1 MKTIWD
7 YSDRAYTYD
16 KRADYSAFAIN
27 SLIQKTIQAKTL
39 PVADIGAG
47 TGKLTKMIL
56 RHSLRVNAVEPNTN
70 MRAIGIENTKG
81 QNVTW
86 IEGLGEATGLLD
98 NSVQAAFFGSSFNVV
113 DQNKALKEV
122 ARILIPN
129 GWFACMW
136 NHRDLSDSL
145 QKKIEEI
152 IHKFVP
158 DFDYGKRRQDP
169 TKVIDGSNL
178 FGKVE
183 KIEERFVV
191 SMNRIDIIDAWKSH
205 GTLHRQS
212 SDNFDRVIEAIS
224 KELTSEVYKIP
235 YFTRIWFSKSL
246 VNTLR

>member
-1 MKTIWD
+1 MRTIWD
-7 YSDRAYTYD
+7 YSGRAYTYD
-16 KRADYSAFAIN
+16 KRADYSAVAIN
-27 SLIQKTIQAKTL
+27 SLIQKTIHSRSL

-56 RHSLRVNAVEPNTN
+56 RHSLPVNAVEPNRN

-81 QNVTW
+81 QDVTW
-86 IEGLGEATGLLD
+86 TDGLGEVTGLSD

-113 DQNKALKEV
+113 DQNEALKEV

-145 QKKIEEI
+145 QKEIERI
-152 IHKFVP
+152 IHNFIP

-169 TKVIDGSNL
+169 TKIIDGSNL
-178 FGKVE
+178 FSKVE

-191 SMNRIDIIDAWKSH
+191 SMKKTDIIDAWKSH
-205 GTLHRQS
+205 GTLYRQS
-212 SDNFDRVIEAIS
+212 GDNFDRVIEAIS

-246 VNTLR
+246 VSIL